1 MDAHKQTLVAGAL
14 FLVSIPLAVLAAEPS
29 HRCAGQVEDAQ
40 RLACYDAAFGKPRAT
55 ATGSP
60 VPAPPVAAT
69 PAPATAAVRPVEAP
83 VAPVMNQKSDSRK
96 DESAPKPTKVD
107 SSIASLRRLGDNRYE
122 LTLANG
128 EVWAQ
133 LEADPRA
140 EMAVGDAV
148 TIRPAL
154 MGSFMLVT
162 ASGLRTRVKRVK

>member
-1 MDAHKQTLVAGAL
+1 MNTHRQALVCGVAVL
-14 FLVSIPLAVLAAEPS
+14 LAVPFNAQAAEPS
-29 HRCAGQVEDAQ
+29 HRCAEQYSDAQ
-40 RLACYDAAFGKPRAT
+40 RLACYDAAFGRPRVAEVKS
-55 ATGSP
+55 AA
-60 VPAPPVAAT
+60 PAPTTA
-69 PAPATAAVRPVEAP
+69 PAPASAAARPVELP
-83 VAPVMNQKSDSRK
+83 VAPVARNQEPDSRK
-96 DESAPKPTKVD
+96 DEAVPKPARAD
-107 SSIASLRRLGDNRYE
+107 SSIASLRRLRENRYE

-140 EMAVGDAV
+140 EMAVGDAI